1 MSVPSYPVVPV
12 EGIQSSLDGFIQP
25 DPTRP
30 WYTERAS
37 VIEYDLS
44 GVPSNSKIVVELVV
58 DRTKTGPFIPRSM
71 TGLVSHGS
79 NQTFGSLLA
88 IRTGSAVRYLLN
100 PFFFEINLAPS
111 ISNPLLY
118 VPEKY
123 PIVPNFQN
131 FIIRVSNLPVATDRY
146 ENLKQDSYEN
156 SSFTNN
162 WTGGSPVTIID
173 NYYGSSLFSSNL
185 ITAAGKSTLTSVAN
199 GLIRAIEVHIPEN
212 STLATA
218 GNNRIEIVNSDTSQ
232 VLWGATPYIPA
243 ALGSTERVYNVRFPS
258 PLQYEGDLQLSIA
271 TAFTAGGVEV
281 NAWG

>member
-1 MSVPSYPVVPV
+1 MSIPSYPVHPV

-44 GVPSNSKIVVELVV
+44 GVPSGNVVVELVV
-58 DRTKTGPFIPRSM
+58 DRTKTGPFIPRSI
-71 TGLVSHGS
+71 TGLMDQG
-79 NQTFGSLLA
+79 QYPAFGSLLE
-88 IRTGSAVRYLLN
+88 IRTGSAVRYLIN

-118 VPEKY
+118 VPANY
-123 PIVPNFQN
+123 PSTPDFQGLKV
-131 FIIRVSNLPVATDRY
+131 RLSNLPVATDRY
-146 ENLKQDSYEN
+146 ESLRQDSEQN
-156 SSFTNN
+156 RDFILD
-162 WTGGSPVTIID
+162 WRGAAPVTLVE
-173 NYYGSSLFSSNL
+173 NYYGLSLFSSSL
-185 ITAAGKSTLTSVAN
+185 ITAAGSTTVTTQDT

-218 GNNRIEIVNSDTSQ
+218 GNNRIELLSGSH
-232 VLWGATPYIPA
+232 VLWAATPYIPA

-258 PLQYEGDLQLSIA
+258 PINYQSGLALSIA
-271 TAFTAGGVEV
+271 TAFTAGGVEI
-281 NAWG
+281 NGWG